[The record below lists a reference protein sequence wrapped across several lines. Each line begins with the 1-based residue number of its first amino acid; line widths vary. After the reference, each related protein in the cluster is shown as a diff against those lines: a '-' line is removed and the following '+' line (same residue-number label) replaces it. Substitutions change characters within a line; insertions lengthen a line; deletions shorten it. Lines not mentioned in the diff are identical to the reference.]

1 MIRSTVAKN
10 LRACLGAALGLALL
24 APTAADAV
32 TLKPGDLVVSFSEP
46 PVTIAKVKPRT
57 GALTPIASGDHL
69 KAPWQLAVSPNGQIV
84 VADYQDKS
92 ILSID
97 PVTGVQTVVS
107 SAATFKPVGLAWA
120 AGGKLI
126 VSDYDAGAILSV
138 DPRTGARSTVASDP
152 SLVQAAELAVT
163 PNGRV
168 FVATENN
175 TFGGAYAIAPRTHA
189 VRALATAA
197 ATDMDRP
204 YGLALSAT
212 GKVLVADYS
221 AVPPDE
227 FGAVFSIPPSGG
239 TPRLFSSGQLF
250 GGGPIGIARSFQG
263 PLYVADTSSPDGD
276 GSVISVNPRSGH
288 QRRVAMASA
297 SGLSFPDGV
306 AVVPP
311 RCFGKFAT
319 IVGSPRSEKLKGT
332 RFADVIAGVAGDDRI
347 IGGGGRDRIC
357 GGKGKD
363 KLIGGKGR
371 DKLLGG
377 PGRDTTRQ

>member
-1 MIRSTVAKN
+1 VRGKGRILKSA
-10 LRACLGAALGLALL
+10 ASAALALAAFLPGGAQAL
-24 APTAADAV
+24 S
-32 TLKPGDLVVSFSEP
+32 LKPGDLVVSFSEP

-69 KAPWQLAVSPNGQIV
+69 KAPWQLTVTPNGRIV

-97 PVTGVQTVVS
+97 PRNGAQTVVS
-107 SAATFKPVGLAWA
+107 SGPTFKPVGLAWGA
-120 AGGKLI
+120 NGKLI
-126 VSDYDAGAILSV
+126 VSDYDDGAILSV
-138 DPRTGARSTVASDP
+138 DPRTGARTTLASDP

-189 VRALATAA
+189 VRPLATVA
-197 ATDMDRP
+197 ATEMENP
-204 YGLALSAT
+204 YGLTLSAT
-212 GKVLVADYS
+212 GKVLVADYD
-221 AVPPDE
+221 AVLPDA

-250 GGGPIGIARSFQG
+250 GNGPIGIARSFQG
-263 PLYVADTSSPDGD
+263 PLFVTDTTSPDGD

-288 QRRVAMASA
+288 QRRVALASA

-332 RFADVIAGVAGDDRI
+332 RFADVISGVAGKDRI
-347 IGGGGRDRIC
+347 IGRGGRDRIC
-357 GGKGKD
+357 GGKGD
-363 KLIGGKGR
+363 DSLIGGKAR
-371 DKLLGG
+371 DRLKGG
-377 PGRDTTRQ
+377 PGADLTRQ